1 MGVLR
6 NDCMQE
12 TIIRF
17 PATPKR
23 RSGFSPN
30 VMAFPLASEE
40 YIVKYLGELLI
51 GPTMGPN

>member
-1 MGVLR
+1 
-6 NDCMQE
+6 MQE